1 MEDKNLSEKESL
13 ELITRMIKNTQSKFE
28 MNAGVPFLIFGYLTV
43 IAAVAVWFAVTRTGN
58 PQWNFLW
65 FIIIAIG
72 YPVKMITNRKK
83 VKGVK
88 SFVDGVITKLWIVF
102 GVAAFLVSLDT
113 MFFYN
118 IDNILFIIVLLMG
131 MGTALTGMIIRFS
144 PSIIAGF
151 ASIAISF
158 LLLQVEGYDQCLIFA
173 AVFVLM
179 MVIPGHILNC
189 KGKKDVERA

>member
-28 MNAGVPFLIFGYLTV
+28 INAGVPFLIFGYLSV
-43 IAAVAVWFAVTRTGN
+43 IAAVSVWFAVTRTGN

-65 FIIIAIG
+65 FIILIIG
-72 YPVKMITNRKK
+72 YPVMMITNRKK

-102 GVAAFLVSLDT
+102 GVAAFLVSLDA

-118 IDNILFIIVLLMG
+118 IENILFIIVLLMG
-131 MGTALTGMIIRFS
+131 MGTALTGMIIRFL

-158 LLLQVEGYDQCLIFA
+158 LLLQIEDYDQCLVFA
-173 AVFVLM
+173 ALFVLM

-189 KGKKDVERA
+189 KGKKNVERA